1 MVNGPSVAPFLDA
14 FQIGTG
20 AVVAIAGSGGK
31 ATLMYHLALEAVQ
44 WGLTV
49 LTTSSTHLHPP
60 TSRQSNGLFLT
71 AETPDWQSRIPE
83 ALAARQHVT
92 VVGARPRPD
101 KLRGLTV
108 EELTLLHSV
117 CQPDVMIIKADGAR
131 TRPFKAPGPDEPV
144 VPPWTTHGVVV
155 VGIHSVGLSLDERTT
170 HRPERVAELTGLRQ
184 GECLTEEA
192 VACVASH
199 PDTYSP
205 AFPPHARL
213 ALYLGWV
220 DTSERQAQAQRIA
233 DAVKP
238 RVFSSVFCGSVDG
251 NHSSIT
257 RL

>member
-1 MVNGPSVAPFLDA
+1 MVSVSTDTPFLDA
-14 FQIGTG
+14 FQISAG

-31 ATLMYHLALEAVQ
+31 ATLMYHLAHEAVQ
-44 WGLTV
+44 QGLMV

-71 AETPDWQSRIPE
+71 SETPDWQSCIPK

-101 KLRGLTV
+101 KLRGLTID
-108 EELTLLHSV
+108 ELTLLQTV
-117 CQPDVMIIKADGAR
+117 CRPDLMIIKADGAR

-144 VPPWTTHGVVV
+144 VPPWTTLGVVV
-155 VGIHSVGLSLDERTT
+155 VGLHSVGLILNDRNT

-184 GECLTEEA
+184 GEFLTEEA

-213 ALYLGWV
+213 ALYLGWA
-220 DTSERQAQAQRIA
+220 DTPERQTQAQRIA
-233 DAVKP
+233 NAVKP
-238 RVFSSVFCGSVDG
+238 GVFSVVFCGSVDG

-257 RL
+257 LF